1 MLELESELRGEM
13 LFASRKQSLS
23 IQEISSH
30 IWRRAHFPSIRRAH
44 FSVRQYLEARA
55 GLFAHTKVC
64 ATLVGAI
71 LKLEIWLT
79 AVFCVSVALR
89 LLDNMPHGMLKYILS
104 SME

>member
-64 ATLVGAI
+64 ATLVGVV
-71 LKLEIWLT
+71 LWLDHRLQGELT
-79 AVFCVSVALR
+79 SHISWRGDFSLR
-89 LLDNMPHGMLKYILS
+89 PLLGDS
-104 SME
+104 S